1 MRTCKTCQHV
11 RRPEIDRRLA
21 AGEPVAHVA
30 RDHDLT
36 PSSVHRHRANCL
48 GLGSSNEIK
57 KEAAR
62 GSAAIALLPS
72 KENLG
77 EMHLGIIARIDEII
91 AEARS
96 NGSLQIAL
104 NGLNSIRHTVNDLAR
119 LAGFPLS
126 ASAQVNVAV
135 QTHVDVGAVQI
146 AERLI
151 EAFDQKPELKAQIA
165 QVLKSGEYNEDIHS
179 GCTSR

>member
-1 MRTCKTCQHV
+1 MRNCKTCQHV

-21 AGEPVAHVA
+21 AGDPVAHVA
-30 RDHDLT
+30 HDHGLT
-36 PSSVHRHRANCL
+36 ASSVHRHRANCL

-62 GSAAIALLPS
+62 GSAAVALLPS

-77 EMHLGIIARIDEII
+77 AMQLGIIARIDEII
-91 AEARS
+91 AEAKS

-119 LAGFPLS
+119 LAGFPQP
-126 ASAQVNVAV
+126 ASAQVNVAI
-135 QTHVDVGAVQI
+135 QTNVDVGAVQI

-151 EAFDQKPELKAQIA
+151 EAFDQQPELKAKIA
-165 QVLKSGEYNEDIHS
+165 QVLKLGDYHEETHPDCPSS
-179 GCTSR
+179 

>member
-1 MRTCKTCQHV
+1 M
-11 RRPEIDRRLA
+11 
-21 AGEPVAHVA
+21 
-30 RDHDLT
+30 
-36 PSSVHRHRANCL
+36 N
-48 GLGSSNEIK
+48 
-57 KEAAR
+57 
-62 GSAAIALLPS
+62 
-72 KENLG
+72 
-77 EMHLGIIARIDEII
+77 RIDEII

-96 NGSLQIAL
+96 NGSLQTAL

-119 LAGFPLS
+119 LAGFPPA

-165 QVLKSGEYNEDIHS
+165 QVLKLGDSHEETHPDCPSY
-179 GCTSR
+179 